1 MPYVAMTES
10 AAPMMAHHRAQDTLR
25 TAVTGLI
32 GFLTLVDL
40 FAAQAILP
48 SLARA
53 YGVTPAAMGFAV
65 NASTMGMAAA
75 GLLVGLFSRH
85 LPRRR
90 GIWISLALLV
100 IPTALLSV
108 APDLMTFT
116 ALRVV
121 QGVFMAAA
129 FTLTMTYLAEH
140 CTMAATARALAAY
153 VTGVV
158 ASNLIGRLA
167 SASVADMFGLA
178 VNFYLFATLNLL
190 GAAVVLVSLNRID
203 PPPGGPRR
211 SPLAAWA
218 GHLRNPSLR
227 ASFIIGFII
236 LFAFIGTFTYVNFV
250 LVRPP
255 LSITPMTLGLV
266 YLVFA
271 PAMVT
276 TPLAGRAVERI
287 GAPAAFRW
295 AIAAAAAGLPLLLA
309 GSLGWVLAG
318 MALVAAGT
326 FFAQAIATGYVG
338 RAALTDRAA
347 ASGLYLSSYY
357 FGGLVGAALLGRVFD
372 RFGWPSCV
380 IVIGLALAFAATLS
394 AFLQDGDRVI
404 DKHMPPAPGLGSLAN
419 HSTRLSTEA
428 PKSLVQARHHR
439 L

>member
-1 MPYVAMTES
+1 MSYVMMTES
-10 AAPMMAHHRAQDTLR
+10 APPMMARHRVQETLR
-25 TAVTGLI
+25 TAITGLV

-40 FAAQAILP
+40 FATQAILP
-48 SLARA
+48 SLARV

-75 GLLVGLFSRH
+75 GLLVGLASRH

-90 GIWISLALLV
+90 GISVSLALLA
-100 IPTALLSV
+100 IPTAVLSI
-108 APDLMTFT
+108 APDLASFT
-116 ALRVV
+116 ALRIV

-158 ASNLIGRLA
+158 ASNLIGRLI
-167 SASVADMFGLA
+167 SASVADMLGLA
-178 VNFYLFATLNLL
+178 VNFYLFAALNLI
-190 GAAVVLVSLNRID
+190 GAAVVLVSLNRVD
-203 PPPGGPRR
+203 PMPGGGSMH

-227 ASFIIGFII
+227 ASFAIGFLI

-250 LVRPP
+250 LVLPP
-255 LSITPMTLGLV
+255 LSVTPMTLGLV

-271 PAMVT
+271 PSMVT

-295 AIAAAAAGLPLLLA
+295 AIAVAAAGLPLLLV
-309 GSLGWVLAG
+309 GSLPWVLAG
-318 MALVAAGT
+318 MALIAAGT

-338 RAALTDRAA
+338 RAAMTDRAA

-357 FGGLVGAALLGRVFD
+357 LGGLVGAALLGQVFD
-372 RFGWPSCV
+372 RLGWPSCV
-380 IVIGLALAFAATLS
+380 VAIGASLAFAAALS
-394 AFLQDGDRVI
+394 AFLRG
-404 DKHMPPAPGLGSLAN
+404 KHNG
-419 HSTRLSTEA
+419 
-428 PKSLVQARHHR
+428 
-439 L
+439 

>member
-1 MPYVAMTES
+1 RLLGNPCAIDEAPMSYVMMTES
-10 AAPMMAHHRAQDTLR
+10 APAMMARHRLQETLR
-25 TAVTGLI
+25 TAITGLI

-40 FAAQAILP
+40 FATQAILP

-75 GLLVGLFSRH
+75 GLMVGLASRH

-90 GIWISLALLV
+90 GIWISLALLA
-100 IPTALLSV
+100 IPTALLSI
-108 APDLMTFT
+108 APDLATFT
-116 ALRVV
+116 ALRIV

-158 ASNLIGRLA
+158 ASNLIGRLV
-167 SASVADMFGLA
+167 SAGVADMLGLA
-178 VNFYLFATLNLL
+178 VNFHLFAALNLL
-190 GAAVVLVSLNRID
+190 GAAVVLVSLSRVD
-203 PPPGGPRR
+203 PTTGGGPIR
-211 SPLAAWA
+211 SRPAAWG
-218 GHLRNPSLR
+218 GHLRIPALR
-227 ASFIIGFII
+227 ASFAIGFII

-255 LSITPMTLGLV
+255 LSISPMTLGLV

-295 AIAAAAAGLPLLLA
+295 AIGAAAAGLPLLHA
-309 GSLGWVLAG
+309 GSPPRVL
-318 MALVAAGT
+318 
-326 FFAQAIATGYVG
+326 
-338 RAALTDRAA
+338 
-347 ASGLYLSSYY
+347 
-357 FGGLVGAALLGRVFD
+357 
-372 RFGWPSCV
+372 
-380 IVIGLALAFAATLS
+380 
-394 AFLQDGDRVI
+394 
-404 DKHMPPAPGLGSLAN
+404 
-419 HSTRLSTEA
+419 
-428 PKSLVQARHHR
+428 
-439 L
+439 

>member
-1 MPYVAMTES
+1 VPCRTNTRENPIDPTDEASMSYVMMTET
-10 AAPMMAHHRAQDTLR
+10 APSMMTRHRAQETLR
-25 TAVTGLI
+25 TVVTGLI

-40 FAAQAILP
+40 FATQAILP
-48 SLARA
+48 SLAKA

-75 GLLVGLFSRH
+75 GLLVGLVSRH

-90 GIWISLALLV
+90 GIWISLALLA
-100 IPTALLSV
+100 IPTALLSI
-108 APDLMTFT
+108 APDLTTFT
-116 ALRVV
+116 ALRIV

-158 ASNLIGRLA
+158 ASNLIGRLI
-167 SASVADMFGLA
+167 SASVADLLGLA
-178 VNFYLFATLNLL
+178 VNFWLFAALNLL
-190 GAAVVLVSLNRID
+190 GAAVVLVSLSRVD
-203 PPPGGPRR
+203 PMPGDGPMH
-211 SPLAAWA
+211 SPLAAWT

-227 ASFIIGFII
+227 ASFAIGFII

-255 LSITPMTLGLV
+255 LSVAPMMLGLA

-276 TPLAGRAVERI
+276 TPLAGRAVERV
-287 GAPAAFRW
+287 GAPAAFR
-295 AIAAAAAGLPLLLA
+295 AALVAAAAGLPLLLA
-309 GSLGWVLAG
+309 GSLPWVLAG
-318 MALVAAGT
+318 MTLVAAGT

-338 RAALTDRAA
+338 RAAMTDRAA

-357 FGGLVGAALLGRVFD
+357 FGGLVGAALLGQVFD
-372 RFGWPSCV
+372 RLGWRSCV
-380 IVIGLALAFAATLS
+380 IAIGVSLALAAALS
-394 AFLQDGDRVI
+394 AFLRG
-404 DKHMPPAPGLGSLAN
+404 K
-419 HSTRLSTEA
+419 T
-428 PKSLVQARHHR
+428 
-439 L
+439 

>member
-1 MPYVAMTES
+1 MTES
-10 AAPMMAHHRAQDTLR
+10 AAPMMARHRAQETLR
-25 TAVTGLI
+25 TVVTGLI

-40 FAAQAILP
+40 FATQAILP
-48 SLARA
+48 SLAKA

-75 GLLVGLFSRH
+75 GLLVGLASRH

-90 GIWISLALLV
+90 GIWISLALLA
-100 IPTALLSV
+100 IPTALLSI
-108 APDLMTFT
+108 APDLTAFT

-158 ASNLIGRLA
+158 ASNLIGRLI
-167 SASVADMFGLA
+167 SASVADTLGLA
-178 VNFYLFATLNLL
+178 VNFYLFAALNLL
-190 GAAVVLVSLNRID
+190 GAAVVLVSLSRID
-203 PPPGGPRR
+203 PVPGG
-211 SPLAAWA
+211 SPMHSAVATWA

-227 ASFIIGFII
+227 ASFAIGFII

-255 LSITPMTLGLV
+255 LSVTPMTLGLV

-276 TPLAGRAVERI
+276 TPLAGRAVERV

-309 GSLGWVLAG
+309 GSLPSVLAG

-326 FFAQAIATGYVG
+326 FFAQAIATGHVG
-338 RAALTDRAA
+338 RAAVTDRAA

-357 FGGLVGAALLGRVFD
+357 FGGLVGAALLGQVFD
-372 RFGWPSCV
+372 RFGWSSCV
-380 IVIGLALAFAATLS
+380 IAIGAALAAAAALA
-394 AFLQDGDRVI
+394 AFLRG
-404 DKHMPPAPGLGSLAN
+404 KAPAG
-419 HSTRLSTEA
+419 
-428 PKSLVQARHHR
+428 
-439 L
+439 

>member
-1 MPYVAMTES
+1 MSYVIMTES
-10 AAPMMAHHRAQDTLR
+10 AAPMMARHRAQATLR

-32 GFLTLVDL
+32 GSLTLVDL
-40 FAAQAILP
+40 FATQAILP
-48 SLARA
+48 SLAKA

-75 GLLVGLFSRH
+75 GLLVGLVSRH

-90 GIWISLALLV
+90 GIWISLALLA

-108 APDLMTFT
+108 APDLTTFT

-158 ASNLIGRLA
+158 ASNLIGRLV
-167 SASVADMFGLA
+167 SASVADMLGLA
-178 VNFYLFATLNLL
+178 VNFYLFAALNLL
-190 GAAVVLVSLNRID
+190 GAAVVLVSLSRID
-203 PPPGGPRR
+203 PMPGGPMH
-211 SPLAAWA
+211 SPVAAWA
-218 GHLRNPSLR
+218 GHLRNSSLR
-227 ASFIIGFII
+227 ASFAIGFII

-255 LSITPMTLGLV
+255 LSVTPMTLGLV

-271 PAMVT
+271 PAMLT

-287 GAPAAFRW
+287 GAPAAFCW
-295 AIAAAAAGLPLLLA
+295 AIVAAAVGLPLLLV
-309 GSLGWVLAG
+309 GSLPWVLAG

-338 RAALTDRAA
+338 RAAMTDRAA

-357 FGGLVGAALLGRVFD
+357 FGGLVGAALLGQVFD
-372 RFGWPSCV
+372 RFGWQSCV
-380 IVIGLALAFAATLS
+380 VAIGVSLGFAAMLS
-394 AFLQDGDRVI
+394 VFLRGQSKAG
-404 DKHMPPAPGLGSLAN
+404 
-419 HSTRLSTEA
+419 
-428 PKSLVQARHHR
+428 
-439 L
+439 